1 MSDLT
6 MPSQVKNLMTKHGFS
21 CRKSL
26 GQNFL
31 VDANIVNKI
40 VGSGGINRND
50 TVVEIG
56 PGLGVLTREAA
67 EIAGRVVA
75 VEIDRHLIPILQETL
90 ADLKNVEVVQGDALE
105 TDFDRLV
112 YGEKYA
118 YREGRPFVIMANLPY
133 YITTPLI
140 LHILNG
146 RYNFKLMVIMIQ
158 HEVARRLNA
167 VPGTKDYGS
176 LTVAVNYHAR
186 VEYLFRVPHT
196 VFIPRPEVDSAVVR
210 LTRREKPA
218 VDVPDEELFF
228 KVVRGA
234 FGQRRKTIQNAL
246 GSAFSS
252 IDRTLLSGILNAA
265 GVDPGR
271 RGETL
276 SLEEF
281 ARIAR
286 GVARLPDNVKH
297 SGGAGSCI
305 LSVPPEAE

>member
-1 MSDLT
+1 MSELI
-6 MPSQVKNLMTKHGFS
+6 MPSQVKNLMAKYGFS

-40 VGSGGINRND
+40 VESAGITGND

-67 EIAGRVVA
+67 AIARRVVA
-75 VEIDRHLIPILQETL
+75 VEIDRQLIPILQETL
-90 ADLKNVEVVQGDALE
+90 ADLENVQVVRGDALE
-105 TDFDRLV
+105 TDLNRLV
-112 YGEKYA
+112 YGENCFHP
-118 YREGRPFVIMANLPY
+118 GSSPFIIMANLPY

-146 RYNFKLMVIMIQ
+146 GYNFKLMVMMIQ
-158 HEVARRLNA
+158 HEVARRLGA
-167 VPGTKDYGS
+167 APGTKDYGS
-176 LTVAVNYHAR
+176 LTVAVNYHAG
-186 VEYLFRVPHT
+186 VEFLFQVSRT

-218 VDVPDEELFF
+218 VDVPDQELFF
-228 KVVRGA
+228 KVVRGS

-246 GSAFSS
+246 GSAFNSV
-252 IDRTLLSGILNAA
+252 DRAALSDILNAA
-265 GVDPGR
+265 GVEPGR

-286 GVARLPDNVKH
+286 GLAGLPEYK
-297 SGGAGSCI
+297 S
-305 LSVPPEAE
+305 

>member
-1 MSDLT
+1 MSELT
-6 MPSQVKNLMTKHGFS
+6 MPSQVKNLMAKYGFS

-40 VGSGGINRND
+40 VGSAGITGND

-67 EIAGRVVA
+67 AIARRVVA
-75 VEIDRHLIPILQETL
+75 VEIDRQLIPILQETL
-90 ADLKNVEVVQGDALE
+90 ADLENVQVVRGDALE
-105 TDFDRLV
+105 TDLNRLV
-112 YGEKYA
+112 YGENCSHP
-118 YREGRPFVIMANLPY
+118 GSRPFIIMANLPY

-146 RYNFKLMVIMIQ
+146 GYNFKVMVMMIQ
-158 HEVARRLNA
+158 HEVARRLGA
-167 VPGTKDYGS
+167 APGTKDYGS
-176 LTVAVNYHAR
+176 LTVAVNYHAG
-186 VEYLFRVPHT
+186 VEFLFQVSRT
-196 VFIPRPEVDSAVVR
+196 VFIPKPEVDSAVVR

-218 VDVPDEELFF
+218 VDVPNQELFF
-228 KVVRGA
+228 KVVRGS

-246 GSAFSS
+246 GSAFNSV
-252 IDRTLLSGILNAA
+252 DRAALSDILNAA
-265 GVDPGR
+265 GVEPGR

-286 GVARLPDNVKH
+286 GLAGLPEYK
-297 SGGAGSCI
+297 S
-305 LSVPPEAE
+305 